1 MLDRLRESKLSPDD
15 MADILTVIAVDSSVL
30 KTWLLAIDNIRSY
43 GAKELFRDYPQ
54 DARSLGITKDTVD
67 QLDDFSNF
75 EPWLIPMVRQA
86 YKSVVRTQFCMK
98 MNGLDDLSQ
107 VGAIAFTND
116 TETADN
122 FELYEKSRLW
132 TAWADRKGA
141 NAVLKGGVKKGKTNF
156 ALWKSER
163 FMDEGRQIL
172 ANVHVL
178 NPPKQFV
185 FTSSLSAQLRAI
197 CHAKLEKKR
206 VLLLMDEGA
215 LFWHKIDTV
224 MKQNKAMASM
234 VLAWGKCDANLL
246 FVSHFQSAIPSVILQ
261 TTVAEFEKMSQKNVF
276 VIMREGLKMSGRLIT
291 SVPPTTLRYDPDE
304 VQYMR
309 IDVAPSAVFDFLS
322 SLPDNQNQ
330 WEALLGY
337 LDEHEGELSES
348 GPISDEEIAKILR
361 DRHEASFGDIAN
373 IMHKSKSVIHSWA
386 SGNEPDNK
394 PRQNARS
401 NTSG

>member
-1 MLDRLRESKLSPDD
+1 MLDRLRESKLSSDD
-15 MADILTVIAVDSSVL
+15 MADILTVIAVEPSVL
-30 KTWLLAIDNIRSY
+30 KTWLLAIDNIRTY
-43 GAKELFRDYPQ
+43 GARDLLKDYPA
-54 DARSLGITKDTVD
+54 DARAVGITKDSIG
-67 QLDDFSNF
+67 QIDDYNNND
-75 EPWLIPMVRQA
+75 PWLIPVLRDA
-86 YKSVVRTQFCMK
+86 YKSVVRTQFCLK

-116 TETADN
+116 TETADD
-122 FELYEKSRLW
+122 FELYGKSRLW

-141 NAVLKGGVKKGKTNF
+141 NAILKGGVKKGKTNK
-156 ALWKSER
+156 ALWMAER
-163 FMDEGRQIL
+163 FMEEGRMVL
-172 ANVHVL
+172 ANVHVF
-178 NPPKQFV
+178 NPPAQFV
-185 FTSSLSAQLRAI
+185 FTSSLSTQLRAI

-224 MKQNKAMASM
+224 QRQNKAMASM
-234 VLAWGKCDANLL
+234 VLTWGKCDANLL
-246 FVSHFQSAIPSVILQ
+246 FVSHFQSAVPTVISQ
-261 TTVAEFEKMSQKNVF
+261 TAVAEFEKMSQKNEF

-291 SVPPTTLRYDPDE
+291 SVPPTSLKYDPDE

-309 IDVAPSAVFDFLS
+309 IDLAPSAVFDFMS

-330 WEALLGY
+330 WESLLEF

-348 GPISDEEIAKILR
+348 GPISDSDIARILR
-361 DRHEASFGDIAN
+361 ERHEASYGDIAN

-394 PRQNARS
+394 SSQNARS
-401 NTSG
+401 TDSG

>member
-15 MADILTVIAVDSSVL
+15 MADILTVIAYDPSVL
-30 KTWLLAIDNIRSY
+30 VTWLKGIDNIKNY
-43 GAKELFRDYPQ
+43 GATELLKDYPA
-54 DARSLGITKDTVD
+54 DARAVGLTAETID
-67 QLDDFSNF
+67 QIDEYNEK
-75 EPWLIPMVRQA
+75 EPWLIPSVREA
-86 YKSVVRTQFCMK
+86 YKGNVRTQFCLK
-98 MNGLDDLSQ
+98 MNNLDDLSQ

-116 TETADN
+116 TETADD

-141 NAVLKGGVKKGKTNF
+141 NAILKGGVKKGKTNF

-163 FMDEGRQIL
+163 FMAEDRMVL

-178 NPPKQFV
+178 DAPKQFI
-185 FTSSLSAQLRAI
+185 FTPSLSAQLRAI
-197 CHAKLEKKR
+197 CQAKLEKKR

-234 VLAWGKCDANLL
+234 VLTWGKCDANLL

-276 VIMREGLKMSGRLIT
+276 VISREGLKMSGRLIT

-309 IDVAPSAVFDFLS
+309 IDVAPSAIFDFLS
-322 SLPDNQNQ
+322 SLPDNKNQ
-330 WEALLGY
+330 WGALLEY
-337 LDEHEGELSES
+337 LNRHEGELLDLEKVT
-348 GPISDEEIAKILR
+348 DEEIARILKKR
-361 DRHEASFGDIAN
+361 NPRASQYGIADIL
-373 IMHKSKSVIHSWA
+373 
-386 SGNEPDNK
+386 GK
-394 PRQNARS
+394 PRTTVQEWLRHPES
-401 NTSG
+401 SGKDRPPSSH